1 MKYMGSKNR
10 IANEKLF
17 TLDKIVPLTYNGK
30 VIGEVN
36 ILNNGDS
43 DVVSEIFGDV
53 IITTEERREIINK
66 LSQKTIGISARKFNP
81 DPDNPTNQN
90 DFMEF
95 SIITS

>member
-1 MKYMGSKNR
+1 MS
-10 IANEKLF
+10 
-17 TLDKIVPLTYNGK
+17 DKIVPLTYNGK

-43 DVVSEIFGDV
+43 DVISDIFGDI
-53 IITTEERREIINK
+53 IITTEEGREIINK
-66 LSQKTIGISARKFNP
+66 LSQNTIGISARKFNP
-81 DPDNPTNQN
+81 NSDIPINPN